1 MPGTYMID
9 SAQTF
14 SAVLLLSC
22 TRRTKFGSD
31 EADFNA
37 YGVPKWTVEAVCTFM
52 AEPDRKAS
60 SEVVQVS
67 IAAQTDP
74 AEGITPGSPV
84 ILEGLRVGVST
95 PEKRDNGRI
104 SGGRAWMSATGVR
117 PASPVPNG
125 RPMAGAGAKSE

>member
-14 SAVLLLSC
+14 STVLLLSC

-31 EADFNA
+31 EADYTA
-37 YGVPKWTVEAVCTFM
+37 AGLPKWTAEVVATFT
-52 AEPDRKAS
+52 AEPNRKAV
-60 SEVVQVS
+60 SEVVQIS

-74 AEGITPGSPV
+74 AEGIVPGSPV

-104 SGGRAWMSATGVR
+104 SGGKAWMSATGVR
-117 PASPVPNG
+117 AVNG
-125 RPMAGAGAKSE
+125 QRSAVKADQHAA